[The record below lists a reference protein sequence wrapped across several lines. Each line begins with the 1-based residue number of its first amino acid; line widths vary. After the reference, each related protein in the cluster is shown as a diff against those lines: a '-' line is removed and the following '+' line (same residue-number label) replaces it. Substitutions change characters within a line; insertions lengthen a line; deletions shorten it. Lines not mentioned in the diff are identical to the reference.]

1 MRILVTGGSGFV
13 GSHLCERLIHE
24 GHQVTAL
31 DLGSTGKATN
41 LENLSTNPNF
51 KLVQGSILD
60 KEILEPLI
68 AGNEYI
74 FHAAAAVGVFNIVK
88 DTLASMI
95 TNIQGTE
102 YVLGLAQKHHKP
114 VFITSSSEI
123 YGKNTSDSLSEDS
136 DRILGSPLTLRWS
149 YSESKAI
156 VESLAYAYHI
166 EKGSEIRIV
175 RFFNAVGPR
184 QLGSFG
190 MVLPRFVKAALTN
203 QPLTIYGGGIQTRC
217 FTHIYDVID
226 AVMLV
231 AFSETTN
238 GKVLNIG
245 NPVET
250 SIRELAERVIQET
263 NSLSEIVYLPYQEA
277 YGDGF
282 EDMQRRVPNIEAIN
296 KLLGWTPKHNLD
308 AIIRDIASEMQKSL

>member
-1 MRILVTGGSGFV
+1 
-13 GSHLCERLIHE
+13 
-24 GHQVTAL
+24 
-31 DLGSTGKATN
+31 
-41 LENLSTNPNF
+41 
-51 KLVQGSILD
+51 
-60 KEILEPLI
+60 
-68 AGNEYI
+68 
-74 FHAAAAVGVFNIVK
+74 
-88 DTLASMI
+88 
-95 TNIQGTE
+95 
-102 YVLGLAQKHHKP
+102 
-114 VFITSSSEI
+114 
-123 YGKNTSDSLSEDS
+123 
-136 DRILGSPLTLRWS
+136 
-149 YSESKAI
+149 
-156 VESLAYAYHI
+156 VESLAYAYHV

-250 SIRELAERVIQET
+250 SIRELAERVIGKWNCDQCSKVE
-263 NSLSEIVYLPYQEA
+263 NSVAAFHCILNPVWVSNITYENLKISLYIVITFIKPTP
-277 YGDGF
+277 
-282 EDMQRRVPNIEAIN
+282 RIE
-296 KLLGWTPKHNLD
+296 
-308 AIIRDIASEMQKSL
+308 